1 MSIFEGSAVALVTP
15 FTENGVNFDELK
27 KLLDFHIQNGTDA
40 IVVCGTTG
48 EPSTMTAEEKHAVI
62 ETSVKH
68 VAGRVPVIAGSGG
81 NNTAAAIEESKFC
94 EGAGADAL
102 LVVTPYYNKCS
113 QHGLARHYLA
123 IADAVNIPMIL
134 YNVPARTGVNIQPG
148 TLDQIADHKN
158 IAAVKEASGNI
169 SQIAEVARLTK
180 GRMDLYS
187 GNDDQIVPLLSLGG
201 KGVISV
207 LANVIPR
214 QVHDLCA
221 AYLAGDVKKSCEL
234 QLKYNP
240 LGNALFSDVNPIP
253 VKTALNK
260 MGFAAGPLRMPLCE
274 MTPEADA
281 KLENTLREY
290 GLI

>member
-207 LANVIPR
+207 LANVDVYKR
-214 QVHDLCA
+214 Q
-221 AYLAGDVKKSCEL
+221 
-234 QLKYNP
+234 
-240 LGNALFSDVNPIP
+240 
-253 VKTALNK
+253 
-260 MGFAAGPLRMPLCE
+260 PLRLSFPPEPPAKHEAHRSRLHSVAPALPPPSSGALLHPSPLPVQTEKPGCFLAFFDFA
-274 MTPEADA
+274 TPAEPGKA
-281 KLENTLREY
+281 
-290 GLI
+290 